1 MNKERLLSAEDI
13 CEYFGIG
20 RDTLY
25 KLIYN
30 KGLPA
35 YRLGKLWKFKKKEV
49 DRWLKISARPPVR
62 KQKPWVEASC

>member
-1 MNKERLLSAEDI
+1 MNKERLLSVEDI

-35 YRLGKLWKFKKKEV
+35 YRLGKLWKFKKTEV
-49 DRWLKISARPPVR
+49 DGWLKMSARPSVR
-62 KQKPWVEASC
+62 KQKTMLEAG